1 MNRTLSALVLA
12 AALSAAGP
20 AMAAEKTVTLAVDNM
35 YCSACPST
43 VKQSL
48 AKVAG
53 VGEVAVSYEKKTAIV
68 TYDDQKTT
76 LAALSAA
83 TTQAG
88 YPSHPITEAAA
99 TK

>member
-1 MNRTLSALVLA
+1 MNRALSALVLA
-12 AALSAAGP
+12 AVLSAAGP

-53 VGEVAVSYEKKTAIV
+53 VGEVSVSYEKKTAIV
-68 TYDDQKTT
+68 TYDDQQTA
-76 LAALSAA
+76 LAALTAA

-88 YPSHPITEAAA
+88 YPSHPITEAAT